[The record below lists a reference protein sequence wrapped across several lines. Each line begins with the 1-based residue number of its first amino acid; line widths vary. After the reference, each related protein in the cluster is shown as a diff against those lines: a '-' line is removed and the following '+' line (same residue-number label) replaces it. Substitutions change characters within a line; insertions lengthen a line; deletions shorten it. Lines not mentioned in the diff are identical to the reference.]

1 MKSLHT
7 CSGPLVGYNG
17 TYAAP
22 QRIDILPLDSDNFE
36 SVPFECF
43 RDIVSFQVFRR
54 MSGKCDII
62 VIDEKFD
69 VESLSNCQPCSFSI
83 VTFLLR
89 AIRAKAENG
98 LVAVSERN
106 TVNKRPCITLLVEKI
121 VNPSRKKKRNTPQ
134 MPESP

>member
-1 MKSLHT
+1 MS
-7 CSGPLVGYNG
+7 YNG

-22 QRIDILPLDSDNFE
+22 QRVEILPLDGDYFE

-54 MSGKCDII
+54 VSGKCDII

-69 VESLSNCQPCSFSI
+69 VESLGNCESCSFSI

-98 LVAVSERN
+98 FIAVSERN
-106 TVNKRPCITLLVEKI
+106 AVDVRPCIKLLVEKMI
-121 VNPSRKKKRNTPQ
+121 ANPSRKKKNTPH
-134 MPESP
+134 MTKSP